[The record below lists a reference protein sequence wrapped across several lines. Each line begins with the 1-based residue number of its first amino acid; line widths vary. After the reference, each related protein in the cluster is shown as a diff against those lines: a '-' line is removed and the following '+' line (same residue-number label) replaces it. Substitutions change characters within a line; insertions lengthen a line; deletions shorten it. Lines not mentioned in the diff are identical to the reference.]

1 MITRIQPHNKLCNQ
15 RLIAG
20 ISFGVP
26 IYKSTVKWAYRK
38 ALQWRI
44 GLIAGH
50 VLLGLISLIMAIV
63 TVEVNLT
70 DHLGRWLPFD
80 WFHLVVI
87 GGGIVF
93 AIISFGYVGH
103 ASMGKW
109 FLVFSNEKYEK
120 LSDNELRE

>member
-1 MITRIQPHNKLCNQ
+1 MITRTQPHSRLCNQ
-15 RLIAG
+15 RLVAG
-20 ISFGVP
+20 VSFGIP
-26 IYKSTVKWAYRK
+26 IYKSTVKWARRK

-50 VLLGLISLIMAIV
+50 ILLGLISLIIAVVM
-63 TVEVNLT
+63 VEVNLT

-93 AIISFGYVGH
+93 TIISFGYVGH

-120 LSDNELRE
+120 IKGRIPE